1 MEKIRQAERL
11 LEASKAAI
19 TDASRDLNQAESE
32 ARKTQTKTGYR
43 GNAGLPKAGQ
53 TPDQELLIARADAMM
68 AQANLRSANLRESL
82 RRLDSTPK
90 STSES

>member
-11 LEASKAAI
+11 LADSRAAI

-32 ARKTQTKTGYR
+32 ARKTQAQTGYR
-43 GNAGLPKAGQ
+43 GNVGLPKAGQ

-68 AQANLRSANLRESL
+68 AQANLRSAGLRESL
-82 RRLDSTPK
+82 RRLDSTPRP
-90 STSES
+90 TSES